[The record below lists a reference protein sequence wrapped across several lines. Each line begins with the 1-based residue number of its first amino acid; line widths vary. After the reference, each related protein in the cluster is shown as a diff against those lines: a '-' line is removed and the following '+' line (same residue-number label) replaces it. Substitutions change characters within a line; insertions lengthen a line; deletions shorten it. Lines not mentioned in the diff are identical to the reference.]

1 MRYKML
7 KKATY
12 FPIFIVFLLSLFS
25 FPLEK
30 EKKAIPLT
38 TKSDKALGYFH
49 EAVHAYHQA
58 YEKES
63 LENFKLAVE
72 ADPEFVM
79 ALTWY
84 SRYLSSPDNQRM
96 IDEAKKYFSK
106 ASEGERAFT
115 LAIEALLNN
124 NLKLAVELLEK
135 LASEYP
141 DDGMVHSEL
150 ATAYS
155 LEKMD
160 HKAIQEYEKAIASN
174 LHNYSAYNSLGYA
187 CIRVGKFE
195 EAIKWLEKYSE
206 LMPDSANPLDSLGD
220 AYRNLGKYKE
230 AWNYY
235 QKALKVKPDF
245 TASILHLGD
254 VKHELGFYE
263 EAFRHYKHA
272 LKSLL
277 PEREISES
285 HYKVVDSI
293 WRPRLV
299 NTYLYLNN
307 LADAEKEINTLLQ
320 HNTYFGD
327 MLGHYL
333 AGELALLKGDIK
345 KAREEAGLVQKYEK
359 EYNFLSQE
367 KDQIVNFMQAKIA
380 MADGNLSQAEK
391 FIGQAIDAFETEG
404 QSYLLSR
411 IYSLGSE
418 RQICVEPLNL
428 LAELAIKQ
436 NRPEEEAD
444 VIKRSLRLIP
454 HQPGLRYRLGQ
465 IYEQQKKMDQAGKEY
480 KVFLDLVKDFNGHKD
495 EIIDAEKFFS
505 DMAHAY
511 EVGKDLSRYL
521 EETEHLDFNH
531 LIFTDTLAKVVTEN
545 MPQEKKL
552 KRLYY
557 FTRDIITFV
566 PSASLTASGALKEM
580 KAICYTKAMIYVSL
594 CRRSGV
600 PANVALVEFII
611 KARPEKTIS
620 GHGIAKIF
628 FNGKWIYIDTVSNK
642 DAWSYWDKKNAHLF
656 EAPVFSLE
664 HDVLV
669 DERFVSDLALKDFE
683 TNDVPQKWLKSLQN
697 FLDTGKY

>member
-1 MRYKML
+1 ML

-12 FPIFIVFLLSLFS
+12 FPIFIIFFISLFS
-25 FPLEK
+25 FSLEK
-30 EKKAIPLT
+30 EKKIIHLT

-49 EAVHAYHQA
+49 EAMHAYHQA

-72 ADPEFVM
+72 ADPEFVI

-96 IDEAKKYFSK
+96 IDEAKKHFSK

-124 NLKLAVELLEK
+124 NLGQAVELLEK

-155 LEKMD
+155 LEKMYY
-160 HKAIQEYEKAIASN
+160 KAIQEYKKAIACN

-195 EAIKWLEKYSE
+195 EAIKWLKKYSE
-206 LMPDSANPLDSLGD
+206 LMPDSANPLDSIGD
-220 AYRNLGKYKE
+220 AYRNLGKYNE

-235 QKALKVKPDF
+235 QMALTIKPDF
-245 TASILHLGD
+245 TVSILHLGD

-263 EAFRHYKHA
+263 EALRHYKNA
-272 LKSLL
+272 LKTLL
-277 PEREISES
+277 LEREISES

-299 NTYLYLNN
+299 NTYLHLKN

-320 HNTYFGD
+320 HNTNFGD
-327 MLGHYL
+327 ILGHYL

-345 KAREEAGLVQKYEK
+345 KAKEEAVLVQKYER
-359 EYNFLSQE
+359 EHNFLSQE
-367 KDQIVNFMQAKIA
+367 KDQIVNLLQAKIA
-380 MADGNLSQAEK
+380 MADGGLSQAEK
-391 FIGQAIDAFETEG
+391 FLAQTIDAFETEG

-428 LAELAIKQ
+428 LAEIAIKQ
-436 NRPEEEAD
+436 KMPEKEAD

-454 HQPGLRYRLGQ
+454 HQPGLHYRLGQ
-465 IYEQQKKMDQAGKEY
+465 IYEQQKKMDQARKEY
-480 KVFLDLVKDFNGHKD
+480 KIFLDLVKDFNGYTD
-495 EIIDAEKFFS
+495 EIRDAEKFIL
-505 DMAHAY
+505 DVAHAH
-511 EVGKDLSRYL
+511 EMSEDLSRYL
-521 EETEHLDFNH
+521 KETEHLDFNRPV
-531 LIFTDTLAKVVTEN
+531 FSEVLAKVVTKN
-545 MPQEKKL
+545 MTIEEKLEK
-552 KRLYY
+552 LYY
-557 FTRDIITFV
+557 FTRDTITFV

-580 KAICYTKAMIYVSL
+580 KAICYTKAMVYVSF
-594 CRRSGV
+594 CRRLGI
-600 PANVALVEFII
+600 PANVAFVEFII
-611 KARPEKTIS
+611 KARPEKITS
-620 GHGIAKIF
+620 GHGISKIYYK
-628 FNGKWIYIDTVSNK
+628 GKWIYLDTVSNK
-642 DAWSYWDKKNAHLF
+642 EAWSYWDKENAHLL
-656 EAPVFSLE
+656 EPPVFSLD
-664 HDVLV
+664 HNVLV
-669 DERFVSDLALKDFE
+669 DERFISNLTVKDFE
-683 TNDVPQKWLKSLQN
+683 TNDVPEEWLKSLQN